1 MAEPPW
7 SQGPVID
14 IGGQRFRVPR
24 GVGLPAGALRIG
36 LLAIAVLTLLFTAYY
51 QVEPEEVGVVQL
63 FGAYVRTSGPGPHLK
78 LPFGIERV
86 TKVPVQRQLKMEFG
100 FRTVRAGVR
109 SEFANPAE
117 AQAESVMLTGD
128 LNVAVVEWIVQYRIR
143 DPKAYLFHIRD
154 VPETFRYMS
163 ETAVRQVVGDHSVD
177 EVITIGRAEIALAA
191 KEALQRLCDLYGI
204 GIEVQQL
211 VLQDVN
217 PPPAVR
223 PAFNEVNQAIQEKE
237 RAINEAWA
245 EYNQAVP
252 RAKGEA
258 EQAVR
263 AAEGY
268 ALDRENRAMGDADR
282 FAAALRGVPQ
292 GARRDAPAHVP
303 RDDGRGHP
311 AARPQGD
318 RGRQGP
324 RRPAAAAARRRRRAG
339 REGGEAVKRTL
350 AVVGALLAL
359 ALVLSS
365 VYTLGETEQAI
376 VTQFGRPVGGVITTP
391 GLHAKLPFIQTLYR
405 FEKRWLEYDGDPN
418 EIPTRDKKYIWV
430 DTYARWRITDTLRF
444 FQAVQDERGAQSR
457 LDDIVDGETRNA
469 VASFDLIEIVRSSNR
484 PFATIQELQGTGTGA
499 EPVAT
504 IVTGR
509 EKISKL
515 ILDRAARITPAFGV
529 ELTDVRFKRISYTE
543 SVQQAVFQRMI
554 AERKR
559 IAERSRSEGQGR
571 AAEIRGQ
578 KERDVL
584 AASSV
589 GYKGA
594 QELKGKADARA
605 TTISAAAYGRDPS
618 FFEFWKSM
626 ETLRTSL
633 DQGST
638 VILSTDSELLK
649 YLKQSQPGR

>member
-1 MAEPPW
+1 M
-7 SQGPVID
+7 
-14 IGGQRFRVPR
+14 GGV
-24 GVGLPAGALRIG
+24 
-36 LLAIAVLTLLFTAYY
+36 LLFTTYY

-63 FGAYVRTSGPGPHLK
+63 FGAYVRTSDPGPHLK
-78 LPFGIERV
+78 LPFGIETV

-100 FRTVRAGVR
+100 FRTLRAAAR
-109 SEFANPAE
+109 SEFATPPE

-128 LNVAVVEWIVQYRIR
+128 LNVAVVEWIVQFRIR
-143 DPKAYLFHIRD
+143 DPKAYLFHVRD

-163 ETAVRQVVGDHSVD
+163 EAAVRQVVGDHSVD

-191 KEALQRLCDLYGI
+191 KEELQRLCNLYGI
-204 GIEVQQL
+204 GIEIQQL

-217 PPPAVR
+217 PPGPVR

-252 RAKGEA
+252 KAKGEA

-268 ALDRENRAMGDADR
+268 ALERENHALGDALR
-282 FAAALRGVPQ
+282 FESIFEEYRKAPEVTRKRIYLETMGALLPKLGRKVIVDDKAKGVLPLLQLDGAA
-292 GARRDAPAHVP
+292 
-303 RDDGRGHP
+303 
-311 AARPQGD
+311 
-318 RGRQGP
+318 
-324 RRPAAAAARRRRRAG
+324 
-339 REGGEAVKRTL
+339 EGGEAVKTPLLVGGAIL
-350 AVVGALLAL
+350 AAVLLF
-359 ALVLSS
+359 SS

-376 VTQFGRPVGGVITTP
+376 ITQFGRPVGGVISTP
-391 GLHAKLPFIQTLYR
+391 GLHVKVPFVQSLHR

-430 DTYARWRITDTLRF
+430 DTYARWRIADALRF
-444 FQAVQDERGAQSR
+444 YQAVRDERGAQSR

-469 VASFDLIEIVRSSNR
+469 VASFDLIEVVRSSNR
-484 PFATIQELQGTGTGA
+484 LFSSTGELGGIGDA
-499 EPVAT
+499 EAVAK
-504 IVTGR
+504 IATGR
-509 EKISKL
+509 EKIAQR
-515 ILDRAARITPAFGV
+515 ILERAAKITPEFGV
-529 ELTDVRFKRISYTE
+529 ELVDVRFKRLNYTE

-589 GYKGA
+589 GYKSA
-594 QELKGKADARA
+594 QELKGKADAKA
-605 TTISAAAYGRDPS
+605 TTIYARAYGRDPG
-618 FFEFWKSM
+618 FYDFWKSM
-626 ETLRTSL
+626 ETLQTAL
-633 DQGST
+633 DKDAT

-649 YLKQSQPGR
+649 YLKDSKGR